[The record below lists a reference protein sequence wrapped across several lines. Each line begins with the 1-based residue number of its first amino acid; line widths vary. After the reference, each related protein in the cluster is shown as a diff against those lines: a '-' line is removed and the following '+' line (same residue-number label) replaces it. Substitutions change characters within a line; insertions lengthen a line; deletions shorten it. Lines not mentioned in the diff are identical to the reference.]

1 METEIEKAYLGT
13 YQERS
18 GLYEKDKSNNIK
30 IKMIEER
37 LRHLGDKYNTYES
50 DEIDGLLESL
60 HVEYETL
67 RFAHGINLE
76 FFKK

>member
-1 METEIEKAYLGT
+1 MKTETEIQKAYLGS
-13 YQERS
+13 YQERM
-18 GLYEKDKSNNIK
+18 GLYEKDKINNIR

-37 LRHLGDKYNTYES
+37 LRHLGGKCNTYES
-50 DEIDGLLESL
+50 NEIDGLLESL

-76 FFKK
+76 F